1 MSPRD
6 TSPTSSDTSARA
18 SSNTAGVDS
27 HLPLKPVVFH
37 ILLALAESE
46 AHGYG
51 VIQSVRTQTSDRIR
65 LETGPFYRHLRK
77 LMESGWVVESSQRPD
92 DDDPRRGAYYRL
104 TPLGKEVLMAESRRM
119 AEVVSLTTEMGLMP
133 GGGSR

>member
-1 MSPRD
+1 MSAKKAPPANR
-6 TSPTSSDTSARA
+6 
-18 SSNTAGVDS
+18 

-51 VIQSVRTQTSDRIR
+51 VIQVVRTQTSGRIH

-77 LMESGWVVESSQRPD
+77 LMDDGWVEESSDRPSE
-92 DDDPRRGAYYRL
+92 DDPRRGAYYRI
-104 TPLGKEVLMAESRRM
+104 TSLGKEILSAESQRM
-119 AEVVSLTTEMGLMP
+119 AEVVSLTAEMGLVP
-133 GGGSR
+133 GGSSK